1 MGFFGRRITTPYN
14 RYPQN
19 NSSVQNNRRNR
30 AAQMAAVNTSSM
42 VQSTSN
48 ELKDYGPNPF
58 TIDIDKATKEN
69 PNFRL
74 TLWSGPHLQVTLM
87 SIPAGGEIGLENHPD
102 LDQFLRLEAGE
113 GLVMMGDTKDNLD
126 FKQRVTDGSAFV
138 IPADTW
144 HNLINI
150 GSTPIKLYS
159 IYAPPNH
166 PAGTVQPTKADAD
179 AEEQQ

>member
-1 MGFFGRRITTPYN
+1 MGLFGRRNTMPYSK
-14 RYPQN
+14 YPQN

-30 AAQMAAVNTSSM
+30 AAQMAAANTSNM
-42 VQSTSN
+42 IQNAPT

-58 TIDIDKATKEN
+58 AIDIDKATKEN

-74 TLWSGPHLQVTLM
+74 ALWSGPHLQVTLM
-87 SIPAGGEIGLENHPD
+87 SIPPGGEIGLENHSN

-126 FKQRVTDGSAFV
+126 FKQRVTDGSAFIV
-138 IPADTW
+138 PANTW

-150 GSTPIKLYS
+150 GNTPIKLYS
-159 IYAPPNH
+159 IYAPPKH
-166 PAGTVQPTKADAD
+166 PFGTVHPTKADAD
-179 AEEQQ
+179 AAEE